1 MGLFVRCAIQ
11 CGKLHKKKGG
21 VAEWTKAAALKAVE
35 GPVPSVGSNPTPSAI
50 HCTRPPPRPPGRAL
64 FPWLVRP
71 EGLMIDTSRRD
82 VFLDNCDT
90 ELARTGRP
98 DSLFRSVGLLDP
110 GACIAS

>member
-11 CGKLHKKKGG
+11 CGKLHKKNGG

-82 VFLDNCDT
+82 VFFIIVIQNLFVPALRSKGPEKHLN
-90 ELARTGRP
+90 LA
-98 DSLFRSVGLLDP
+98 
-110 GACIAS
+110 